1 VDASFLL
8 VQMFNGIQYGLLL
21 FLIASGL
28 TLIFGIMGII
38 NLAHGAFYM
47 MGAYVA
53 WWAAAW
59 SGSLLVAVPVAIAAV
74 AALGYLIE
82 RLLLV
87 HLYERNHLDQVL
99 LTYGL
104 ILVLNELQRIAW
116 GNDVHGV
123 AVPAAVDASIPLTD
137 TLSFPA
143 YRILLAVLCAVL
155 AAALFLVIQKTR
167 FGMWIRAGAS
177 NREMVAALGID
188 IKMLFAV
195 VFAAGAAMSG
205 FAGAIVTPLSSVY
218 PGMGDQVI
226 VISFVVVVIGGIGSV
241 KGALLGALLI
251 GLADTFGRVLL
262 PDFASLL
269 VYAVMAGVLLWR
281 PQGLF
286 ARA

>member
-1 VDASFLL
+1 MDASFLL

-143 YRILLAVLCAVL
+143 YRILLAVLCAAL

-188 IKMLFAV
+188 IKMLCAV

-205 FAGAIVTPLSSVY
+205 FAGAIVAPLSSVY

>member
-1 VDASFLL
+1 MDMAFLL
-8 VQMFNGIQYGLLL
+8 VQVFNGVQYGLLL

-28 TLIFGIMGII
+28 TLVFGIMGII
-38 NLAHGAFYM
+38 NLTHGAFYM
-47 MGAYVA
+47 LGAYVA
-53 WWAAAW
+53 YWAAAQTD
-59 SGSLLVAVPVAIAAV
+59 SLLLAVAIAVPTV
-74 AALGYLIE
+74 AAFGYLIE

-87 HLYERNHLDQVL
+87 HLYERNHLDQVM

-116 GNDVHGV
+116 GSDVHGV
-123 AVPAAVDASIPLTD
+123 AIPEAVSASIPLTD

-143 YRILLAVLCAVL
+143 YRIVLTAVCAVL
-155 AAALFLVIQKTR
+155 AAVLFLVIQKTR
-167 FGMWIRAGAS
+167 FGMWVRAGAS

-188 IKMLFAV
+188 VKMLFAV
-195 VFAAGAAMSG
+195 VFAAGTALAG
-205 FAGAIVTPLSSVY
+205 FSGAIVAPLSSVY
-218 PGMGDQVI
+218 PGMGDGVI
-226 VISFVVVVIGGIGSV
+226 VVSFVVVVIGGIGSV

-281 PQGLF
+281 PNGLF